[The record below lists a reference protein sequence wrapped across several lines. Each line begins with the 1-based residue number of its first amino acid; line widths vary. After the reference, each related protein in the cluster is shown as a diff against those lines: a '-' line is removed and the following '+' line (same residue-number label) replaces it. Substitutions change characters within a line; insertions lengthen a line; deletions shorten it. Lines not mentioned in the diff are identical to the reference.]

1 MLTVRSNLPGL
12 TAQHHLENSGSAL
25 QAAIQRL
32 SSGLRINSA
41 KDDAAGQA
49 IANRMTSQIQGLT
62 QASRNVNDGIS
73 LSQTAQGALGEI
85 NARLQRIRE
94 LSVQGLSGQYAGDAG
109 DAIQAEINM
118 NLKEIERLNQSASF
132 NGISLLDGTAG
143 QRALQVGAD
152 DGDQLALDMR
162 PPGFSVRE
170 LGLLDLTVQGLPGR
184 ITPVSTLAGSSYRI
198 DLDDAARTSVSYVP
212 PTNNPNVVRMS
223 QPSSRQVV
231 QLDGNGGRLQEV
243 RINASYD
250 TDTRKSAVTLGVDSA
265 VVAATVQESISSWQY
280 LDQGGGALS
289 LSGAAVV
296 TAGGK
301 YWIQHQVSGTTYYR
315 EAELTIHG
323 DQHQITAQAKTGV
336 SIDKAS
342 LPGPVSQ
349 PLQAAPAVSLATA
362 AYTMSLDGTDQVGN
376 PDMNLVHLGG
386 YYFVEEKLLSGQYAY
401 YKADVTITTGGAQD
415 KVTVVSDRSRTI
427 SVSDEQYVSGTTTA
441 YLKPSNN
448 NVQVNY
454 VDVDGWVIAD
464 VMRDDGKG
472 GYEFRL
478 DGSSG
483 GYPAYKSA
491 KVVANQQGQYML
503 QTVNGMGEVYL
514 YYPMYK
520 TRLDGTTYYPFT
532 VSSNAAADKTVITLY
547 EADIAQRLRTPPDPL
562 ATIDRAIERVDQ
574 KRGEWGAL
582 DNRMES
588 IVQQNAGTGA
598 DLTAARS
605 RIQDADYA
613 VEVSNMTRAQILQQA
628 GVAAL
633 TQANQLPQAA
643 LRLISG

>member
-472 GYEFRL
+472 GMSFAWMVP
-478 DGSSG
+478 
-483 GYPAYKSA
+483 PAA
-491 KVVANQQGQYML
+491 IQLIN
-503 QTVNGMGEVYL
+503 
-514 YYPMYK
+514 
-520 TRLDGTTYYPFT
+520 R
-532 VSSNAAADKTVITLY
+532 
-547 EADIAQRLRTPPDPL
+547 QRLWQ
-562 ATIDRAIERVDQ
+562 ISRA
-574 KRGEWGAL
+574 
-582 DNRMES
+582 S
-588 IVQQNAGTGA
+588 ICCRRSMAW
-598 DLTAARS
+598 ARS
-605 RIQDADYA
+605 ICTIQC
-613 VEVSNMTRAQILQQA
+613 TRPGWTGRPTIRLRFPAMRR
-628 GVAAL
+628 L
-633 TQANQLPQAA
+633 TRQ
-643 LRLISG
+643 